1 MKIDS
6 YTFGT
11 ISIDGNRYTSDVII
25 YPDRVDSSWWRK
37 EGHLLQIA
45 DIQDVVDTKPDVL
58 IIGKGAM
65 GVMVVPEETIE
76 FIRSKGIEV
85 HVDLTGKAVDIV
97 NSLQGKKTVAAAL
110 HLTC

>member
-6 YTFGT
+6 YSFGT
-11 ISIDGNRYTSDVII
+11 ISIDGKRYTSDVIM

-58 IIGKGAM
+58 IIGTGAM
-65 GVMVVPEETIE
+65 GVMVVPEETLE
-76 FIRSKGIEV
+76 YIRSKGIEV
-85 HVDLTGKAVDIV
+85 RVDLTGKAVDIV
-97 NSLQGKKTVAAAL
+97 NSLQDKKTVAAAL